1 MFNRIIYWL
10 FYYSKVYNLMKPIL
24 VWAFIHF
31 EGDQQKIY
39 DFLDQRVKIDKK
51 TLEHDLKGVNLNDY
65 VSGIDFG
72 KEKYFHIPNKVYV
85 IVPKGEFKNVKRLW
99 KETKTSNKNE

>member
-1 MFNRIIYWL
+1 MFDRIIYWL

-24 VWAFIHF
+24 VWAYIHF
-31 EGDQQKIY
+31 EGNQDKIY
-39 DFLDQRVKIDKK
+39 EFLGRKGQISKE
-51 TLEHDLKGVNLNDY
+51 TLKHDLEGVNLNDY

-72 KEKYFHIPNKVYV
+72 KEKYFHIPNKRIVV
-85 IVPKGEFKNVKRLW
+85 VPKGEFKNVKHLW